1 MAALAT
7 AGSVGEVAQEMT
19 HRLVKS
25 TNVYSIAH
33 EGDKMEA
40 RFKCQKCNGEGK
52 DGEGKHCEYCLGA
65 GRSETY
71 QYEGVDAATFAK
83 VSESASVGSA
93 VHLLIKGKFKT
104 TKL

>member
-1 MAALAT
+1 
-7 AGSVGEVAQEMT
+7 MT

-33 EGDKMEA
+33 EDGKMEV
-40 RFKCQKCNGEGK
+40 RFKCQKCDGKGK
-52 DGEGKHCEYCLGA
+52 DCEHCLGA
-65 GRSETY
+65 GRNETY

-93 VHLLIKGKFKT
+93 FHLLIKGKFKT
-104 TKL
+104 NKLP